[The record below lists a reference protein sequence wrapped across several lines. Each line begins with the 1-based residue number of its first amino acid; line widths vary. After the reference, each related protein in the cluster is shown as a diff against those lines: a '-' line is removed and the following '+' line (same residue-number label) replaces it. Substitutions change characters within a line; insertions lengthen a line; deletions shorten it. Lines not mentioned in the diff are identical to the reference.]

1 MICLVGCRR
10 DLDLSKINDH
20 SIHSFIHSFISFIDG
35 GSSRPGRQCVC
46 VKCPKD
52 RRQQEKSDQ
61 NSVMVCRL
69 YENEVQVTTTAKK

>member
-1 MICLVGCRR
+1 MVVQVGQA
-10 DLDLSKINDH
+10 
-20 SIHSFIHSFISFIDG
+20 
-35 GSSRPGRQCVC
+35 GSVC